1 MGKRWDRIK
10 QFLGLETDHPVSRK
24 LYEEGW
30 KEKGVEK
37 LKEYL
42 KNYCKKRNYSF
53 IEKNDEIFSYGT
65 ILMDKK
71 KGNGINFDIS
81 ERWGA
86 GFIAKFNDSRGRDI
100 FDEKARRLDCS
111 FSEML
116 ELDSWKKKFE
126 KWVN

>member
-53 IEKNDEIFSYGT
+53 IEKN
-65 ILMDKK
+65 
-71 KGNGINFDIS
+71 
-81 ERWGA
+81 
-86 GFIAKFNDSRGRDI
+86 NDSRGRDI

-126 KWVN
+126 KWVNETIIEAR